1 MRAGPYM
8 FIYSNFDLSILKGLI
23 DQDLWFGVALR
34 PWYQSKTSACQ
45 TSFDW
50 TLCSHGFTQS
60 LLIDK
65 LNSKQ
70 CL

>member
-8 FIYSNFDLSILKGLI
+8 FIYSNFDLPILNRLI
-23 DQDLWFGVALR
+23 DQDLWSEVAPR
-34 PWYQSKTSACQ
+34 PWYLSKTSACQ

>member
-1 MRAGPYM
+1 MRTGPYM
-8 FIYSNFDLSILKGLI
+8 FIYSNFDLPILNRLI
-23 DQDLWFGVALR
+23 DQDLWFGVAPH

-45 TSFDW
+45 TSFEW
-50 TLCSHGFTQS
+50 TLCSHGVTQS